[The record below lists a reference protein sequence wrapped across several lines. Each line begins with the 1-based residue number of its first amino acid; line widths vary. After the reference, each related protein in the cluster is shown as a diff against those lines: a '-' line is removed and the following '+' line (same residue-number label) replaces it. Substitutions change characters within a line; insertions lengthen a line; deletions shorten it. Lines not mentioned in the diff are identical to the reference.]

1 MDIIKI
7 WMDLHLDISQNY
19 AVVNG
24 RKYYYDVDIE
34 IQNYGKGQGDYY
46 WYKKTLAQA
55 KGNHVFA

>member
-1 MDIIKI
+1 M
-7 WMDLHLDISQNY
+7 
-19 AVVNG
+19 NG

-46 WYKKTLAQA
+46 WYKKALAQA

>member
-1 MDIIKI
+1 MDII
-7 WMDLHLDISQNY
+7 
-19 AVVNG
+19 VNG